1 MDSRP
6 WDAISF
12 TFQGGIIALFDVN
25 KAATLRVHG
34 HHRGRDAH
42 LQIMA
47 QSHWRLLGRPLHFAR
62 IIAYQ
67 ETKTSLDMHEMK
79 KGKGVKY
86 SIHDRFVEAQPNSL
100 QLEGGKN
107 DIFVPSREAA
117 RVKINS
123 FLPPE
128 S

>member
-1 MDSRP
+1 MDIFGPAVAGRVRPFSRGISDILTHPMDSRP

-34 HHRGRDAH
+34 HHRRRDAH

-47 QSHWRLLGRPLHFAR
+47 QSHWRLLWRPLHFAR

-79 KGKGVKY
+79 VMG
-86 SIHDRFVEAQPNSL
+86 PNSSI
-100 QLEGGKN
+100 K
-107 DIFVPSREAA
+107 IF
-117 RVKINS
+117 KKS
-123 FLPPE
+123 F
-128 S
+128 SKVYYF

>member
-1 MDSRP
+1 MDSGP
-6 WDAISF
+6 WDTISF
-12 TFQGGIIALFDVN
+12 TFQGGIIALLDVN

-79 KGKGVKY
+79 KVKGGQIVSFKY
-86 SIHDRFVEAQPNSL
+86 GLDFEKYTIN
-100 QLEGGKN
+100 
-107 DIFVPSREAA
+107 IF
-117 RVKINS
+117 
-123 FLPPE
+123 FYG
-128 S
+128 